1 MPRPPAVSSRI
12 ASMPAGVFSRLAH
25 RIATLEG
32 EIYPLHVGDTWRE
45 PAAAARLEAFSV
57 GEHPG
62 MHRYAAPQGHP
73 ALLAAASQHWEVDP
87 RRILVTAGATAGLS
101 VVAGTL
107 LEPGDEVLILAPHW
121 PLISG
126 IVSTNR
132 GTPVRVP
139 FYDRPGTVDA
149 LLTPHLTDRTVA
161 VYLNTPSNPTGR
173 VLDAA
178 TMNALA
184 GFARRHGLWLWADD
198 IYEDYVY
205 EGAHICMRHLA
216 PERTFT
222 ALSFSKAWGMA
233 GNRVGVI
240 LGPEDPALTTELR
253 KLGTHRYYSA
263 PTGPQ
268 LAAARVLTEGT
279 AWLAETREQYR
290 RAGEDA
296 ARVLGL
302 DAPAGGTFLFVDVS
316 EALEAPGEA
325 GLHGFLSRCIEENLI
340 LAPGS
345 ACGPMY
351 GDHVRVCFTCAPPEV
366 VARGFRRL
374 AGLLGRTPL

>member
-1 MPRPPAVSSRI
+1 MPRPPAVSPRI
-12 ASMPAGVFSRLAH
+12 ASMPGGVFSTLAH
-25 RIATLEG
+25 RIASLEG
-32 EIYPLHVGDTWRE
+32 EVYPLHVGDTWRE
-45 PAAAARLEAFSV
+45 PAPGARLEDVTVAA
-57 GEHPG
+57 HPG
-62 MHRYAAPQGHP
+62 MHRYAPPQGHP
-73 ALLAAASQHWEVDP
+73 TLLAAASRHWDVDP

-126 IVSTNR
+126 IVSTN
-132 GTPVRVP
+132 GGVPVRVP
-139 FYDRPGTVDA
+139 FYDREGDVAA
-149 LLTPHLTDRTVA
+149 LLAPHVTDRTVA

-173 VLDAA
+173 VLGQA
-178 TMNALA
+178 TMQAVA
-184 GFARRHGLWLWADD
+184 DFARRHDLWVWADD

-205 EGAHICMRHLA
+205 EGEHIAMRGLA

-240 LGPEDPALTTELR
+240 LGPEDPAISAELR

-263 PTGPQ
+263 PTGSQ
-268 LAAARVLTEGT
+268 LAAAEVLTVGQ
-279 AWLAETREQYR
+279 AWLAETRTLYR

-296 ARVLGL
+296 ARVLGMEP
-302 DAPAGGTFLFVDVS
+302 PAGGTFLFVNVS
-316 EALEAPGEA
+316 EALDAPGPA
-325 GLHGFLSRCIEENLI
+325 GLHAFLSRCIDENLV

-345 ACGPMY
+345 SCGPTY

-374 AGLLGRTPL
+374 AALLGRAPQ

>member
-25 RIATLEG
+25 RIANLEG
-32 EIYPLHVGDTWRE
+32 EVYPLHVGDTWRE
-45 PAAAARLEAFSV
+45 PAVAARLEAFSV
-57 GEHPG
+57 AEHPG
-62 MHRYAAPQGHP
+62 MHRYTSPQGHP
-73 ALLAAASQHWEVDP
+73 ALLEAASKHWEIDAQ
-87 RRILVTAGATAGLS
+87 RILVTAGATAGLS

-107 LEPGDEVLILAPHW
+107 LEPGDEVLVLAPHW

-132 GTPVRVP
+132 GVAVRVP
-139 FYDRPGTVDA
+139 FYDRQGSVSD
-149 LLTPHLTDRTVA
+149 LLAPFLTDRTVA
-161 VYLNTPSNPTGR
+161 VYVNTPSNPTGR

-184 GFARRHGLWLWADD
+184 SFAREQGLWLWADD

-205 EGAHICMRHLA
+205 EGKHIPMRDLA

-233 GNRVGVI
+233 GNRVGLI
-240 LGPEDPALTTELR
+240 LGPEDPEISSELR

-268 LAAARVLTEGT
+268 LAAARVLTEGS

-296 ARVLGL
+296 AEVLGL
-302 DAPAGGTFLFVDVS
+302 EPPAGGTFLFVNVS
-316 EALEAPGEA
+316 DALEAPGEA
-325 GLHGFLSRCIEENLI
+325 GLHGFLSRCMDENLI

-351 GDHVRVCFTCAPPEV
+351 ADHVRVCFTCAPPDV

-374 AGLLGRTPL
+374 AGLLGRASL